1 MKILVPV
8 KRVVDYNVKVR
19 VKNDNSGVELE
30 NVKMSMNPFDEIA
43 VEEALRLKE
52 KGIANEV
59 VAISIGASQ
68 VQETIRNALA
78 MGADSGIFVESN
90 NNLEPLNIAKIISS
104 IAKKENIDLM
114 ILGKQAIDD
123 DMNATGQMIAG
134 LLNWPQATF
143 ASKVEIS
150 GKTAKVSREVDGG
163 IENIEI
169 SNRINLEYID
179 VTLPPNISE
188 NGKIHP
194 ISQTMFNIIEIFG
207 NLNYAVETGPDI
219 ETDFNNFTALNI
231 PEHHPAREMQ
241 DTFYVQDN
249 GDKNVLRTHTSP
261 VQVRTMLNTKP
272 PIKIIVPG
280 RTYRSDS
287 DATHAPMFHQVEGL
301 VVDTS
306 STMVDLKSTLVSFLE
321 EFFEV
326 KNLQYRFRPSYFPFT
341 EPSAEMDVAY
351 TKVNNKIK
359 IGEGDKWLE
368 ILGCGMVNP
377 VVLDNCN
384 IDSTQYQGFAFGMGI
399 ERLSMLKY
407 GITELRSFFD
417 PNYRW
422 LDHYGF
428 SILDN
433 QTRSGL

>member
-1 MKILVPV
+1 MALDEEKKDILNKIKSTDSGDDLEKIRLNYLGKKGLIPEAL
-8 KRVVDYNVKVR
+8 KGLGSLSIEEKKTKGQELNLTKKFIEDA
-19 VKNDNSGVELE
+19 VKNQ
-30 NVKMSMNPFDEIA
+30 K
-43 VEEALRLKE
+43 
-52 KGIANEV
+52 
-59 VAISIGASQ
+59 
-68 VQETIRNALA
+68 TI
-78 MGADSGIFVESN
+78 
-90 NNLEPLNIAKIISS
+90 
-104 IAKKENIDLM
+104 
-114 ILGKQAIDD
+114 
-123 DMNATGQMIAG
+123 
-134 LLNWPQATF
+134 
-143 ASKVEIS
+143 
-150 GKTAKVSREVDGG
+150 
-163 IENIEI
+163 IENKEIEKKLN
-169 SNRINLEYID
+169 SEYID
-179 VTLPPNISE
+179 VTLPPNIIE
-188 NGKIHP
+188 HGKIHP
-194 ISQTMFNIIEIFG
+194 ISQTIFSIIEIFG
-207 NLNYAVETGPDI
+207 NLNYSVETGPDI

-241 DTFYVQDN
+241 DTFYVKGEDN
-249 GDKNVLRTHTSP
+249 NNVLRTHTSP
-261 VQVRTMLNTKP
+261 VQVRTMLTSKP

-301 VVDTS
+301 VVDKS

-359 IGEGDKWLE
+359 IGEGNNWLE

-377 VVLDNCN
+377 IVLENCK
-384 IDSTQYQGFAFGMGI
+384 IDSKKYQGFAFGMGI

-407 GITELRSFFD
+407 GITDLRSFFD
-417 PNYRW
+417 LNYRW

-428 SILDN
+428 SILDS